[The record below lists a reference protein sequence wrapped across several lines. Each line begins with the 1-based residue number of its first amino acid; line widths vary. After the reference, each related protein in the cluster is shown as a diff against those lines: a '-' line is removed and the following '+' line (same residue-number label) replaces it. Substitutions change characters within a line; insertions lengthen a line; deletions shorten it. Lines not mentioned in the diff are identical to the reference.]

1 MNRYRRAL
9 LAALLLVAA
18 ATVLSARP
26 LLALPAGWGGAG
38 GPHFKLAWVAGQP
51 AMLGG
56 GPVYL
61 IRDRVLWLGL
71 NGSYLEGN
79 VDEFMLGYGGPS
91 AGLLLF
97 PDSWVQLW
105 LGGTVGFGGVRDP
118 ATGASAVFVLEP
130 EANVLFALGPYCKL
144 GLGGT
149 YRWTVPFRELPG
161 YGPSQLSG
169 FSVLLKLQ
177 YGVFGKSAGSAQ
189 TASPAAVPLPKVGIA
204 GTYSQKFSLVRGQ
217 VARFDGGYTRLI
229 LKRHWALGAMGY
241 RAAGDAQ
248 VDGNDFQMIES
259 GLWFEYLFDPEAT
272 LSLSAGALT
281 GMALVGYL
289 SPEGELAG
297 SAAFLFNPELL
308 GYLRLSEFARLSA
321 GLGFRLALPFQGVPG
336 LRFWDSGGPTLSLN
350 LVFGVF

>member
-1 MNRYRRAL
+1 MNGYRRTILAAIL
-9 LAALLLVAA
+9 LAAAA
-18 ATVLSARP
+18 ANLSAIP
-26 LLALPAGWGGAG
+26 LLALPEPWGGAG
-38 GPHFKLAWVAGQP
+38 GPHFKLTWLAGQP

-79 VDEFMLGYGGPS
+79 IDEFMIGYGGPS

-97 PDSWVQLW
+97 PDSWVQVW

-118 ATGASAVFVLEP
+118 GVGASAVFVLEP
-130 EANVLFALGPYCKL
+130 EAVVQFALGPYCRL

-161 YGPSQLSG
+161 YGPRELSG
-169 FSVLLKLQ
+169 FSVLARLQ
-177 YGVFGKSAGSAQ
+177 YGIFGRAAGAAR
-189 TASPAAVPLPKVGIA
+189 TASPAEEPSPRIGIA
-204 GTYSQKFSLVRGQ
+204 GAYSQKFSLLRGQ
-217 VARFDGGYTRLI
+217 VARSDGGYTRLV

-241 RAAGDAQ
+241 RADGGAK
-248 VDGNDFQMIES
+248 VDGNDFQMMES
-259 GLWFEYLFDPEAT
+259 GLWLEYLFDPAAT

-281 GMALVGYL
+281 GVALVGYL
-289 SPEGELAG
+289 TPGGELEG

-321 GLGFRLALPFQGVPG
+321 GLGFRLALPFREVVG
-336 LRFWDSGGPTLSLN
+336 LRFWDSSGPTLSLN
-350 LVFGVF
+350 LAFGVY

>member
-1 MNRYRRAL
+1 MNGYRRAL
-9 LAALLLVAA
+9 LAALLLLAA
-18 ATVLSARP
+18 ATALPAKP
-26 LLALPAGWGGAG
+26 LLALPEGWGGAG
-38 GPHFKLAWVAGQP
+38 GPHFKLTWVAGQP

-61 IRDRVLWLGL
+61 IRNRVLWLGL

-79 VDEFMLGYGGPS
+79 VDEFLLGYGGPS

-118 ATGASAVFVLEP
+118 ASGASAVFVLEP
-130 EANVLFALGPYCKL
+130 EANMLFALGPYCRL

-149 YRWTVPFRELPG
+149 YRWTLPFRELPG
-161 YGPSQLSG
+161 YGTAELSG
-169 FSVLLKLQ
+169 FSILLKLH
-177 YGVFGKSAGSAQ
+177 YGVFRRSAGTARIASSSAAM
-189 TASPAAVPLPKVGIA
+189 TPRIGIA
-204 GTYSQKFSLVRGQ
+204 GTYSQKFSLVRRQ

-241 RAAGDAQ
+241 RAAGDAK
-248 VDGNDFQMIES
+248 VDGNDFQMMES
-259 GLWFEYLFDPEAT
+259 GLWLEYLFDPEAT

-289 SPEGELAG
+289 NPGGELAG

-321 GLGFRLALPFQGVPG
+321 GLGFRLALPFQDVPG
-336 LRFWDSGGPTLSLN
+336 LRFWDSSGPTLSLN